1 MTGASLLRYFCLGY
15 NYPCLLDRAHPV
27 LVRLFFLEVKQL
39 LFFFFFFVLL
49 DGAKLGNAAG
59 YLKDTGI
66 LHHRM
71 LQTNNTRLRVCL
83 WLAVCVAELFAI
95 PFIPAYTDE
104 QDVYAINNLY
114 AALDSPP
121 LPGWTTYG
129 GDPCIEA
136 WQGVQCTDS
145 HVTAIDL
152 SNNHIGGTVPENL
165 PRTMRKFY
173 LSANQLTGSI
183 PSSLSELTLI
193 SDMSLSGNLL
203 TGELPDAFQMLS
215 GLVNLDISS
224 NNLHGQLPSSM
235 EKLSSLTT
243 LHLQDNQLSGTLD
256 VLENL
261 PLNDL
266 NIENNLFSGP
276 IPMKMLNIP
285 NFQKDGNLFNAS
297 VSPSPMAPQG
307 SSQFSDVPAPQYMPA
322 SPTNIPSV
330 QDDGLTYK
338 TKNVL
343 LMKLIGSVIGAMSSL
358 TVAMLIAI
366 FCTLKWKERKLQ
378 YTGFSKRPALHEG
391 ERPKEPLN
399 TGLIKQNK
407 EAEKVPEESAQN
419 QREHKINMAGSK
431 SLLVP
436 PLVEKNIRGPI
447 VLNGTSQRI
456 PAKQNPPTTRSFSI
470 AVLQQCTNNFSEE
483 NLISSGSL
491 GQIYIAEFP
500 EKKLFAVLKLDD
512 FNSMIPAVDFLK
524 LVESICELQH
534 PNVVEL
540 VGYCTEFGQRLLVY
554 RYFSRST
561 LYGLLHFDNDPS
573 KKLSWNARLRVV
585 LGAAKGL
592 EYLHEGCQKQ
602 VVYRY
607 FEPGNVL
614 INDELAVRLSGCGL
628 ALVMSPESRT
638 QLSGSSHAFSSY
650 EAPELSQ
657 SGSWSEKSDIYSFGV
672 VMLELLTGRKPY
684 DSSRPREE
692 QNLVRWANSQL
703 HDMDALAYMM
713 DPSIQ
718 GEFPVR
724 SLSRFADIIC
734 RCIQHAP
741 EFRPPM
747 SQVVQDLA
755 LVVDDAMKT
764 TDENPYAVRQ
774 ETTGRPTLN
783 YW

>member
-1 MTGASLLRYFCLGY
+1 TLLT
-15 NYPCLLDRAHPV
+15 
-27 LVRLFFLEVKQL
+27 
-39 LFFFFFFVLL
+39 
-49 DGAKLGNAAG
+49 LGNAAG
-59 YLKDTGI
+59 YLKDTECKI
-66 LHHRM
+66 ASYLLH
-71 LQTNNTRLRVCL
+71 LLTLSS
-83 WLAVCVAELFAI
+83 CV
-95 PFIPAYTDE
+95 
-104 QDVYAINNLY
+104 VYAINNLY

-145 HVTAIDL
+145 HVTAIVLNGANLGGRLSETLVNFTSMITIDL

-165 PRTMRKFY
+165 PRTMRKLYGSPSSIY

-215 GLVNLDISS
+215 GLGYFFQQFAWAAAFFDGEIV
-224 NNLHGQLPSSM
+224 
-235 EKLSSLTT
+235 LSYYLVRFLSCLVIIHAKGKNFC
-243 LHLQDNQLSGTLD
+243 LLCRHLQDNQLSGTLD

-266 NIENNLFSGP
+266 
-276 IPMKMLNIP
+276 
-285 NFQKDGNLFNAS
+285 KDGNLFNAS

-764 TDENPYAVRQ
+764 TDENPYAQCTRAGYYAAV
-774 ETTGRPTLN
+774 ETF
-783 YW
+783 